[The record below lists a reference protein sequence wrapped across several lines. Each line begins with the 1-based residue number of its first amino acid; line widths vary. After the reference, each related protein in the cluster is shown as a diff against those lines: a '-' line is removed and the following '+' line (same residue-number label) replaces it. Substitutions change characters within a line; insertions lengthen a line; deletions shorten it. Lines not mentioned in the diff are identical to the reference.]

1 MCALGNIFN
10 VSHSNP
16 ICLCLAAAQ
25 FHRHWWGG
33 AGAGLSL
40 GAHKCAR
47 AEYRGEGTAF
57 DGRLACTLQNACEA
71 KPPLPRESVWDKIN
85 VSHIVLIAA
94 NKCLNDLMEGREIL
108 QGQGGAA
115 AALEEVCGL
124 ITG

>member
-1 MCALGNIFN
+1 MFLT
-10 VSHSNP
+10 P
-16 ICLCLAAAQ
+16 IQ
-25 FHRHWWGG
+25 FACVWQQPSSTGTAGGG

-47 AEYRGEGTAF
+47 AEYGGEGTAF
-57 DGRLACTLQNACEA
+57 DGRLACKLQNACEA